1 MKLRRASIVFLTLYA
16 LLTLYPIISL
26 LAGSTPW
33 YLLTAVT
40 TLTGFTF
47 ALLHAGQ
54 REGWRRMAYLLALVF
69 TVSLTFES
77 VGVATG
83 LIYGP
88 YHYTNKLGPLFL
100 GLVPYLI
107 PIAWF
112 MMSYPSFVIA
122 DGLIP
127 TEWKHWQR
135 ILSVAAVGGLV
146 MTAWDV
152 VMDPIMVASEHWVW
166 DVQGAY
172 HGIPLQNFWGWW
184 LTVFTTFALYLLVA
198 GKASRPAEAR
208 FDRLAL
214 VSYLVTALGI
224 VLLSLVTGAG
234 ELALIGFFVM
244 IPWFISG
251 WLRGRTEKQDVEK
264 KRPKITGCSG
274 HNPGRDRIGHI
285 VWTTRC
291 PCIDRPP
298 MRRKAACLPGRWDRY
313 HPPAAPHK
321 QYHGRW

>member
-1 MKLRRASIVFLTLYA
+1 MKLRRAAIVFLTLYA

-33 YLLTAVT
+33 HLLTPVT
-40 TLTGFTF
+40 TLIGFTF

-54 REGWRRMAYLLALVF
+54 REGWKRTALLLALVF
-69 TVSLTFES
+69 AVSLTFES

-88 YHYTNKLGPLFL
+88 YHYTDKLGPLFL

-107 PIAWF
+107 PVAWF

-122 DGLIP
+122 DRLIP
-127 TEWKHWQR
+127 TEWKRWQR
-135 ILSVAAVGGLV
+135 VLSVAAVGGLV
-146 MTAWDV
+146 MTAWDL
-152 VMDPIMVASEHWVW
+152 VMDPIMVASGHWVW

-184 LTVFTTFALYLLVA
+184 LTVFTTFALYMLIS
-198 GKASRPAEAR
+198 GKAPKIPETKL
-208 FDRLAL
+208 DRLAL

-234 ELALIGFFVM
+234 ELALIGFFAMV
-244 IPWFISG
+244 PWVIAG
-251 WLRGRTEKQDVEK
+251 WLRMAKE
-264 KRPKITGCSG
+264 
-274 HNPGRDRIGHI
+274 
-285 VWTTRC
+285 
-291 PCIDRPP
+291 
-298 MRRKAACLPGRWDRY
+298 
-313 HPPAAPHK
+313 
-321 QYHGRW
+321 